1 MEDNMSNFFTQ
12 VLQWFMN
19 YLRAKNNAQVI
30 ENERTEKEIEN
41 VKAAD
46 NATSVQSS
54 YRPQSG
60 RVQSDLRSGKF

>member
-1 MEDNMSNFFTQ
+1 MANFFTQ
-12 VLQWFMN
+12 VIQWFMN

-54 YRPQSG
+54 YRPKSG